1 MWLNIY
7 TLVTVVSA
15 IILTAF
21 GFQLCGVDISRKKE
35 TRKLRTSRAILTAS
49 YFILAGATVAE
60 LLVNREGDPKIIATL
75 TIATAAYQSLLFT
88 ATLFIFICPLYV
100 TRRRVWTQVGI
111 VTAAVALFMPV
122 ALATD
127 IRWIFPVALAVYAG
141 QLTYYTWLFRRKYAE
156 SLAQLEDYYDE
167 EQDSRLRWTK
177 FGFYAALAVGVA
189 ASVSMWLPP
198 MAYNLFTVGYVVFYG
213 WFSSRFSNYAAKVNY
228 YLPALTEQPEIK
240 LEPEEPEQ
248 PSVPEIA
255 VEELPAAELR
265 EKTERLRVTLEQWVA
280 DRGYAVQED
289 RREQIARELGT
300 TPNFLRWY
308 FREQMSQDFLSWR
321 VGLRIEYAKELL
333 SEELGISMNELAQKV
348 GFNTRGNFYTYFR
361 KVMGETPTE
370 YLNRIKLKNRTES

>member
-15 IILTAF
+15 IVLTAF
-21 GFQLCGVDISRKKE
+21 GFQLCGVDISRKEE

-60 LLVNREGDPKIIATL
+60 LLVNRAGDPKLIAVL
-75 TIATAAYQSLLFT
+75 TITTAAYQSLLFT

-100 TRRRVWTQVGI
+100 THRRVWTQVSI
-111 VTAAVALFMPV
+111 VTAAAALFMPV

-127 IRWIFPVALAVYAG
+127 IRWIFPAALVAYAG

-240 LEPEEPEQ
+240 PESESETEQ
-248 PSVPEIA
+248 EQSSVPKVA
-255 VEELPAAELR
+255 ATELSNAELR
-265 EKTERLRVTLEQWVA
+265 EKTERLRVALEQWVA
-280 DRGYAVQED
+280 DRGYTVQEEG
-289 RREQIARELGT
+289 RKQIAAGLGT
-300 TPNFLRWY
+300 TPDFLRWY
-308 FREQMSQDFLSWR
+308 FSTQMPQDFLSWR

-333 SEELGISMNELAQKV
+333 VENPEISINSIGGMV
-348 GFNTRGNFYTYFR
+348 GFISKSNFYAHFKKQT
-361 KVMGETPTE
+361 GITPVE
-370 YLNRIKLKNRTES
+370 YRGCSVSKD

>member
-21 GFQLCGVDISRKKE
+21 GFQLCGVDISRKEE

-49 YFILAGATVAE
+49 YFILAGATIAE
-60 LLVNREGDPKIIATL
+60 LLVNREGDPKLIAALTL
-75 TIATAAYQSLLFT
+75 ATAAYQSLLFT

-127 IRWIFPVALAVYAG
+127 AGWIFPVALAAYAG

-198 MAYNLFTVGYVVFYG
+198 MVYNLFTVGYVVFYG
-213 WFSSRFSNYAAKVNY
+213 WFTSRFSNYAAKVNY

-300 TPNFLRWY
+300 TPDFLRWY
-308 FREQMSQDFLSWR
+308 FSTQMSQDFLPWR

-333 SEELGISMNELAQKV
+333 SEELGMSMNELAQKV

-370 YLNRIKLKNRTES
+370 YLNRIKLTN

>member
-49 YFILAGATVAE
+49 YFILAGATIAE
-60 LLVNREGDPKIIATL
+60 LLVNREGDPKLIAALTL
-75 TIATAAYQSLLFT
+75 ATAAYQSLLFT

-127 IRWIFPVALAVYAG
+127 IRWIFPAALAVYAG

-198 MAYNLFTVGYVVFYG
+198 MAYNLFTVEYVVFYG

-370 YLNRIKLKNRTES
+370 YLNRIKLKN

>member
-7 TLVTVVSA
+7 TLVTIVSA

-21 GFQLCGVDISRKKE
+21 GFQLCGVDISRKEE

-49 YFILAGATVAE
+49 YFILAGATIAE
-60 LLVNREGDPKIIATL
+60 LLVNREGDPKLIAALTL
-75 TIATAAYQSLLFT
+75 ATAAYQSLLFT

-127 IRWIFPVALAVYAG
+127 IRWIFPAALAVYAG

-300 TPNFLRWY
+300 TPDFLRWY
-308 FREQMSQDFLSWR
+308 FSTQMSQDFLPWR

-370 YLNRIKLKNRTES
+370 YLNRIKLKN